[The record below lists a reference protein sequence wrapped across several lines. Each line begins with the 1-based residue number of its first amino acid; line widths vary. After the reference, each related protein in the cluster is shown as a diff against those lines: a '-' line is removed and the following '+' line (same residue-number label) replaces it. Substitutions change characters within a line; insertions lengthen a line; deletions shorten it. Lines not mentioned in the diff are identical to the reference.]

1 MPAKKHTK
9 KNETD
14 KQRLAMEIIAMI
26 RAQVKEMNEEDPD
39 SDPWSEQEE
48 GVGWIDNE
56 VGMATEFLETAVPP
70 EIEQYPV
77 WSELS
82 SVAECKRELEKLSV
96 PSLEFI
102 KYFIENG
109 GSDTFYD
116 ERENGN
122 AKHIVEEWMKT
133 NYPA

>member
-1 MPAKKHTK
+1 MPAK

-14 KQRLAMEIIAMI
+14 KRRLAREIIAMI
-26 RAQVKEMNEEDPD
+26 RTQVKQMNEENPDD
-39 SDPWSEQEE
+39 SDPWTEQEE
-48 GVGWIDNE
+48 GAGWIDNE
-56 VGMATEFLETAVPP
+56 VGMATEFLETVVPP
-70 EIEQYPV
+70 EIEEYPH
-77 WSELS
+77 WSELT

-96 PSLEFI
+96 PSLKFI

-122 AKHIVEEWMKT
+122 AKQIVEDWMNT
-133 NYPA
+133 NYPKG